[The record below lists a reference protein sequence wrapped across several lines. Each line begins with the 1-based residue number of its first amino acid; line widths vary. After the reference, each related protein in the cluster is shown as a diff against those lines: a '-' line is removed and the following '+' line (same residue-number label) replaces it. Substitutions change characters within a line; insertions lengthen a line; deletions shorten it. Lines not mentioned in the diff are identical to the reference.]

1 MTRILLVLL
10 AIMGTCL
17 PAMAHK
23 LKVFAAAEG
32 RTVSGYAFFVGGSR
46 PQGAAW
52 TATNAAGGRLA
63 DGRTDDEGRFSFDI
77 PADDLSDVTIAVD
90 TGDAHVASVVLPAGR
105 LGRPPPHLASE
116 TGAAAAA
123 EGAVDDPQAS
133 PEQIASMVETALQ
146 RQIEPLLERIEQM
159 DSRLRFTDVLSGIF
173 FIVGLAGIGLWARTR
188 RS

>member
-10 AIMGTCL
+10 ALMGTCL

-32 RTVSGYAFFVGGSR
+32 RTVRGYAFFVGGTR
-46 PQGAAW
+46 PRGVAW
-52 TATNAAGGRLA
+52 TATDATGGRLA

-105 LGRPPPHLASE
+105 LGPAPAHPASS
-116 TGAAAAA
+116 AAAAA
-123 EGAVDDPQAS
+123 AGAVAAPQAS
-133 PEQIASMVETALQ
+133 PEEIASMVETAIQ

-159 DSRLRFTDVLSGIF
+159 DSRLRFTDVLSGIL
-173 FIVGLAGIGLWARTR
+173 FIVGLAGIGLWARAR

>member
-17 PAMAHK
+17 PAVAHK

-46 PQGAAW
+46 PLGAAW
-52 TATNAAGGRLA
+52 TATNAAGAALA
-63 DGRTDDEGRFSFDI
+63 DGRTDDEGRFSFDTS
-77 PADDLSDVTIAVD
+77 ANDLSDVTITVD
-90 TGDAHVASVVLPAGR
+90 TGDAHVASTVLPAGR
-105 LGRPPPHLASE
+105 LGRAPVSRMSPTGTAASAE
-116 TGAAAAA
+116 VAAAAPVLA
-123 EGAVDDPQAS
+123 EDVAN
-133 PEQIASMVETALQ
+133 MVEAVVQ

-173 FIVGLAGIGLWARTR
+173 FIVGLAGIGLWARAR